1 MHTRAAELQSL
12 HEHLLAYVKQ
22 NLPPAKFRA
31 SLIALVTF
39 ALALFVSACATQPRQ
54 VRHTSSEVQLNLD
67 PPKAERASLININ
80 TASAQE
86 LEKLPGVG
94 EVIAERIVAQREQY
108 GPFRRAEHLMMV
120 RGISDRKFRTI
131 RPLIVVR

>member
-1 MHTRAAELQSL
+1 
-12 HEHLLAYVKQ
+12 VKQ

-31 SLIALVTF
+31 PLLALVIF
-39 ALALFVSACATQPRQ
+39 ASALFAAACATQTQ
-54 VRHTSSEVQLNLD
+54 QARHTSSAVQLNLD
-67 PPKAERASLININ
+67 APKAERASLININ

-94 EVIAERIVAQREQY
+94 KVIAERIVAQRERY
-108 GPFRRAEHLMMV
+108 GPFRRVEHLMMV

-131 RPLIVVR
+131 RPVIVVE